1 MYGITETT
9 VHVTYRPLSLQ
20 DTAEGSV
27 IGCPIPDLQL
37 YLLDRNREPVPIGVA
52 GEIYVGGAGVARG
65 YLNRPELNQERF
77 IPDIFRP
84 GEDRRLYKS
93 GDQARRL
100 VSGDIEYL
108 GRIDQQVK
116 IRGFRIELGEIE
128 SVLGQHAD
136 IREAA
141 VQVDTGVDGERRLV
155 AYLVPQNDHTPE
167 QRQLHAFIKERLP
180 EYMIPAA
187 FVSME
192 RMPLTSNGKIDRQA
206 LPRADFSRLESVQE
220 FTEPRTPLEREVAES
235 WKEVL
240 GLERIGITDNFFEI
254 GGHSLLATR
263 VIILLR
269 AKLGLNFSLRL
280 LFENPTVA
288 GMACALIEPLLEH
301 LDEQEAIRMVDEV
314 EALSD
319 DAAREQTIAQAA
331 GANGAQRTVLSSAR
345 R

>member
-1 MYGITETT
+1 
-9 VHVTYRPLSLQ
+9 
-20 DTAEGSV
+20 
-27 IGCPIPDLQL
+27 LQL
-37 YLLDRNREPVPIGVA
+37 YLLDRKGEPVPIGVA

-77 IPDIFRP
+77 IPDVFRP
-84 GEDRRLYKS
+84 GQNRRLYKS

-100 VSGDIEYL
+100 ANGDIEYL

-128 SVLGQHAD
+128 TLLAKHAAV
-136 IREAA
+136 REAV
-141 VQVDTGVDGERRLV
+141 VQLDNGADGESRLV
-155 AYLVPQNDHTPE
+155 AYLVPQDGQVPQHRE
-167 QRQLHAFIKERLP
+167 LHAFLKERLP

-187 FVSME
+187 FVAID
-192 RMPLTSNGKIDRQA
+192 RIPLTSNGKIDRQA
-206 LPRADFSRLESVQE
+206 LPRAE
-220 FTEPRTPLEREVAES
+220 FASADILGEFIEPRTPLEREVADS

-240 GLERIGITDNFFEI
+240 GLERVGLHENFFEI

-269 AKLGLNFSLRL
+269 AKLGLTFSLRL

-288 GMACALIEPLLEH
+288 GMASALFEPLLDHTGE
-301 LDEQEAIRMVDEV
+301 EQAARIVEEV

-319 DAAREQTIAQAA
+319 EAAREQRAKQVTHT
-331 GANGAQRTVLSSAR
+331 ANSTTEFLTGTRA
-345 R
+345 